1 MKWRE
6 HSKIIKVH
14 HPLGASVH
22 PNFMN
27 PFEYGKS
34 FHDYFFPKRFGTLT
48 QTKPKKN
55 REGRYA
61 PPPLGL
67 LIRSNQPG
75 QIGLTDKWPSS
86 QQNIFLWFFPFSQ
99 THLVDN
105 LLLLHVVKCLRG
117 HRINNSLTFLA
128 EYYIS
133 TTTSANYLGKYC
145 GRFFRHLQAFR
156 CLDRAPTIAAKKGK
170 DVVCLQKR
178 GS

>member
-1 MKWRE
+1 MKFVRNTRI
-6 HSKIIKVH
+6 SSGV
-14 HPLGASVH
+14 
-22 PNFMN
+22 
-27 PFEYGKS
+27 
-34 FHDYFFPKRFGTLT
+34 TLT
-48 QTKPKKN
+48 NWVGRLSDQLKIRKVNHFLGGFLSSKLHESFWIWWITTRQVISKKGLEPSPKPNPK
-55 REGRYA
+55 YI

-145 GRFFRHLQAFR
+145 VCFFRHLNVKTSSIWRWQF
-156 CLDRAPTIAAKKGK
+156 IF
-170 DVVCLQKR
+170 
-178 GS
+178 